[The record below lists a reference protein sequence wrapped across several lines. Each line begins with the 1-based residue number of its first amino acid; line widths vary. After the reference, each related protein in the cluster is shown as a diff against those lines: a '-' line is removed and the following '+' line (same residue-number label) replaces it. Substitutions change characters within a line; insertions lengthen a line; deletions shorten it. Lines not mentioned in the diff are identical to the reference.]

1 MNKRLIVV
9 ILALFC
15 IGRIMAQSIS
25 GVVYDSKN
33 EPLTG
38 VVVALKGTT
47 NGSITDLEGKF
58 EMNNIPESANNTLV
72 FKCIG
77 FKTVEEQINKKSFFT
92 IIMQDDTQSLDEIVV
107 VGYGTVKKKDLTT
120 AVSSVSTK
128 DLDKRP
134 ITSAA
139 QAIQGRSAGI
149 QVVQPSGKPGSEMS
163 IRVRGATSILAKNE
177 PLYVVDGMATDNISF
192 LAPSDIESISILKDA
207 SSAAIYG
214 ARAANGV
221 VLITT
226 KRGKAGEA
234 TVDFNSYLGF
244 SKIGN
249 TLDVL
254 NTQQYGELLQDID
267 KNSGSRYYDTFIS
280 NTESKYKNVNTNWAD
295 QTYRTATIQNYQLSI
310 SGGNEKDK
318 YLISTSYQREDGV
331 VKPAYFEKYAGRL
344 NLDNQ
349 VKKWL
354 SISTNVALS
363 RNITQNTSDN
373 ANSGRGGVIMSVL
386 NTPPFLT
393 VWDPDQSQQYA
404 QNPYQPSWENPLAY
418 TQRDENT
425 KINRVLANTS
435 IHISLID
442 NLKFQANMGADYLSS
457 EWNFF
462 LDNVKTVYGRSGGL
476 NGQAQNRKRNAL
488 LIMAEGMF
496 SYNKTIQTDHYIS
509 ALAGI
514 SRQTFRED
522 ESYLSAHDF
531 LPNYLGG
538 SMTAANII
546 DQSSNATSA
555 EWATLSYLAKFNYS
569 YKSKY
574 LLTANFRT
582 DGSSKLN
589 PNKRWG
595 YFPSVS
601 AGWRISSEPFMS
613 FTENYLS
620 DLKLRTGWGI
630 NGNQEGIG
638 NYEYLGFW
646 NINRRTATEP
656 LSGPTVSNKTLPNPD
671 LTWETTTQ
679 YNIGLDFSFLNSR
692 INFSADAYLKRTK
705 DLLMN
710 ITLPSTSNVTE
721 VKRNNGEMENKG
733 LEFELHTVNIDS
745 KLRWESD
752 FNISFN
758 KNKIKKLTIKQD
770 ITDAK
775 IETNGS
781 SVIVVREGLALGSFY
796 GLIAEGINPETGDV
810 IYKDLSN
817 NGKIGAEDY
826 TVIGNAQPKFIYGF
840 NNTFSYNNFDLTIF
854 FQGSYGNDIYNASRI
869 DTEGMMDHKNQLTTV
884 LNRWKRPG
892 METDM
897 PRAGNIENIKNST
910 RFLEDGS
917 YLRLKSLTLNYN
929 FKEKILKLLHVNRLS
944 VYATATNLLT
954 FTKYSGYDPEVNMG
968 GNSSTILG
976 VDYGTYPQS
985 KSIIFGLNIN
995 F

>member
-1 MNKRLIVV
+1 
-9 ILALFC
+9 
-15 IGRIMAQSIS
+15 MAQSIS

>member
-1 MNKRLIVV
+1 
-9 ILALFC
+9 
-15 IGRIMAQSIS
+15 MAQSIS

-496 SYNKTIQTDHYIS
+496 SYNKTIQMDHYIS

-745 KLRWESD
+745 KLRWEND

-929 FKEKILKLLHVNRLS
+929 FKEKILKLLHINRLII
-944 VYATATNLLT
+944 YTTATNLLT